1 MIDGGETRLVI
12 DLSRV
17 DYVSSAGLRV
27 FLMAFKRLTA
37 DGGKIVLCSLQ
48 EPVRQVF
55 DIVGFYSMFPIVN
68 SRDEALNTLG

>member
-1 MIDGGETRLVI
+1 MI

-17 DYVSSAGLRV
+17 NYVSSAGLRV
-27 FLMAFKRLTA
+27 FLMAFKRLPA
-37 DGGKIVLCSLQ
+37 NGGKIVLCSLQ

-55 DIVGFYSMFPIVN
+55 DIVRFYSMFPIVN